1 MLRALA
7 LVLVLLSQVP
17 VPPALQQQA
26 AKGSIEGV
34 VRSITGE
41 PLDRARVT
49 LQRILPPP
57 TGPTT
62 GPVTP
67 PPQIPPVQTEKDGEF
82 SFKDLDP
89 GQYRLRV
96 QRNGYSAQEYGQRTP
111 ATPGTVINLT
121 EGQQMKD
128 MDFRLVA
135 AAVVTGRVR
144 DANGEPVPSFQVS
157 LMRTTYNVTG
167 QRSLTVVGN
176 ANTDDRGEYRI
187 FWVPPGR
194 YLLSVRG
201 GSSLSNIIMLADG
214 AQVFT
219 TAIGGGN
226 VFPDRTFPVTYFP
239 GTLDPSRASV
249 LDLQPGTELS
259 AVDIILTQPVSYQI
273 RGRLVDP
280 TNPKPPQSAGISI
293 VPRQEQG
300 ATGII
305 FASGT
310 QSSATY
316 NNANGTFEIRSVI
329 PGSYWLRA
337 SISTDL
343 NQPLNQSVNLST
355 ANTARTAMELVDS
368 LLMGSSR
375 SAQIPIEVAGSDI
388 NGVALTLSPSL
399 SIPMRLQFEG
409 QELSSVAGMDRVRV
423 NLRPTVPGAPTP
435 YQAISFNSE
444 GMAVLGNVSPG
455 EYRVQANPP
464 SPEMYLK
471 EALFDRQDVLTRPWE
486 ISSQTSGSLSI
497 VFSNKGGQIEGSL
510 VDVLAQPVRGN
521 QVILIPDMMRDRP
534 ELYKTATTDQN
545 GRFTFRGVAP
555 GGYHVYAWEIIEAN
569 AWYDREILSRY
580 ENQGR
585 PVRIQE
591 SSKEIVDLKIIPAPK

>member
-1 MLRALA
+1 
-7 LVLVLLSQVP
+7 
-17 VPPALQQQA
+17 
-26 AKGSIEGV
+26 
-34 VRSITGE
+34 
-41 PLDRARVT
+41 
-49 LQRILPPP
+49 
-57 TGPTT
+57 
-62 GPVTP
+62 
-67 PPQIPPVQTEKDGEF
+67 
-82 SFKDLDP
+82 
-89 GQYRLRV
+89 
-96 QRNGYSAQEYGQRTP
+96 
-111 ATPGTVINLT
+111 
-121 EGQQMKD
+121 
-128 MDFRLVA
+128 
-135 AAVVTGRVR
+135 
-144 DANGEPVPSFQVS
+144 
-157 LMRTTYNVTG
+157 
-167 QRSLTVVGN
+167 
-176 ANTDDRGEYRI
+176 
-187 FWVPPGR
+187 
-194 YLLSVRG
+194 
-201 GSSLSNIIMLADG
+201 
-214 AQVFT
+214 
-219 TAIGGGN
+219 
-226 VFPDRTFPVTYFP
+226 
-239 GTLDPSRASV
+239 
-249 LDLQPGTELS
+249 
-259 AVDIILTQPVSYQI
+259 
-273 RGRLVDP
+273 
-280 TNPKPPQSAGISI
+280 
-293 VPRQEQG
+293 
-300 ATGII
+300 
-305 FASGT
+305 
-310 QSSATY
+310 
-316 NNANGTFEIRSVI
+316 
-329 PGSYWLRA
+329 
-337 SISTDL
+337 
-343 NQPLNQSVNLST
+343 
-355 ANTARTAMELVDS
+355 MELVDS

>member
-1 MLRALA
+1 MLQTLA
-7 LVLVLLSQVP
+7 VVLVLPFQVP
-17 VPPALQQQA
+17 QVPQIPQQQVV
-26 AKGSIEGV
+26 KGSIEGV

-49 LQRILPPP
+49 LTRVTPPP
-57 TGPTT
+57 TGPTNT
-62 GPVTP
+62 VTLP
-67 PPQIPPVQTEKDGEF
+67 PPIQPVQTEREGKF

-96 QRNGYSAQEYGQRTP
+96 QRNGYSAQEYGQRT
-111 ATPGTVINLT
+111 ATSSGTVINLT

-128 MDFRLVA
+128 MGFRLVA

-144 DANGEPVPSFQVS
+144 DVNGEPVPSFQVS

-201 GSSLSNIIMLADG
+201 GTTSSIIMTADG
-214 AQVFT
+214 GQIFT
-219 TAIGGGN
+219 TAGNQN
-226 VFPDRTFPVTYFP
+226 VFADRTFPVTYYP
-239 GTLDPSRASV
+239 GTLDPTRATT

-259 AVDIILTQPVSYQI
+259 AVDIVLTQPVSYQI

-280 TNPKPPQSAGISI
+280 TNPKPPQSASI
-293 VPRQEQG
+293 AVVPRQEQG

-310 QSSATY
+310 QSNATY
-316 NNANGTFEIRSVI
+316 NNSNGTFEIRNVI

-343 NQPLNQSVNLST
+343 NQPLDQPINLGT
-355 ANTARTAMELVDS
+355 ATTARTAMELVDS
-368 LLMGSSR
+368 VLLGRTR
-375 SAQIPIEVAGSDI
+375 SAQVAIEVSGSDI
-388 NGVALTLSPSL
+388 NNFALVLSPTV
-399 SIPMRLQFEG
+399 SIPMRVQFEG
-409 QELSSVAGMDRVRV
+409 QEVSSVTGLDRIRV
-423 NLRPTVPGAPTP
+423 NLRPTVPGAPTAF
-435 YQAISFNSE
+435 QTISFNTE
-444 GMAVLGNVSPG
+444 GTAVLSNVSPG
-455 EYRVQANPP
+455 EYRVNAPPP
-464 SPEMYLK
+464 SPDMYLK
-471 EALFDRQDVLTRPWE
+471 EVLFDRQDVLTRPWE
-486 ISSQTSGSLSI
+486 ISSQSSGTLNI
-497 VFSNKGGQIEGSL
+497 VFSNKGGQIEGNL
-510 VDVLAQPVRGN
+510 VDALSQPVRGN
-521 QVILIPDMMRDRP
+521 PVVLIPDLMRDRP
-534 ELYKTATTDQN
+534 ELYKTVTTDQS

-555 GGYHVYAWEIIEAN
+555 GGYHVYAWEVIEAN

-580 ENQGR
+580 ENLGR
-585 PVRIQE
+585 PVRMQE
-591 SSKEIVDLKIIPAPK
+591 SGKETVDLKIIPAPK